1 MLTEARYRDGI
12 DTFLTVLDAQR
23 SYYSAQQTLVQTKLT
38 AAQNRVALP
47 GARRGFAASER
58 ARCAKCATSDHG
70 GRLDP
75 RQPTAR
81 RSSLDRGFALPTAPP
96 MGPVMAVLVT
106 GAAGFIGAA
115 TARAL
120 LERGDEVVGID
131 NLNDYYDPSLKQA
144 RLDNLGAAVRQP
156 LPLRTGR
163 FRRRRGARRARR
175 RRIEF
180 DRIVHLGAQA
190 GVRYCLEN
198 PQAYVQSNLVGH
210 CNMLELARHARPRHI
225 VYASS
230 SSVYGG
236 NKSLPF
242 RVEDR
247 VDHPLSLYAA
257 TKKADELMSESYASL
272 YRLPL
277 TGLRF
282 FTVYGPWGRPDMAMW
297 IFTKALFAG
306 EPLPLFNHGE
316 MRRDF
321 TYIDDIVRGV
331 VACLDDPPADDGAAK
346 AGGST
351 RPHALYNIG
360 NSRSEDLMRVVEL
373 LEQATGRKALRRS
386 AADAARRRQGNLRR
400 HQRDRARPGFQPTT
414 SIDEGVPRFVA
425 WYRDYHGLMREPAA
439 DPPATCASR

>member
-1 MLTEARYRDGI
+1 
-12 DTFLTVLDAQR
+12 
-23 SYYSAQQTLVQTKLT
+23 
-38 AAQNRVALP
+38 
-47 GARRGFAASER
+47 
-58 ARCAKCATSDHG
+58 
-70 GRLDP
+70 
-75 RQPTAR
+75 
-81 RSSLDRGFALPTAPP
+81 
-96 MGPVMAVLVT
+96 MAVLVT

-120 LERGDEVVGID
+120 LERGDEVIGID
-131 NLNDYYDPSLKQA
+131 NLNNYYDPKLKQA
-144 RLDNLGAAVRQP
+144 RLTNLQQQFGD
-156 LPLRTGR
+156 R
-163 FRRRRGARRARR
+163 FSFERVDFADAELLKSTTDALDIDG
-175 RRIEF
+175 I
-180 DRIVHLGAQA
+180 IHLGAQA
-190 GVRYCLEN
+190 GVRYSLEN

-210 CNMLELARHARPRHI
+210 CNMLELARARQPRHM

-257 TKKADELMSESYASL
+257 TKKADELLSESYASL

-297 IFTKALFAG
+297 IFLKALYAG
-306 EPLPLFNHGE
+306 EPLPLFNGGE

-321 TYIDDIVRGV
+321 TYIDDIVSGV
-331 VACLDDPPADDGAAK
+331 VACLDGPPADDGQVK

-351 RPHALYNIG
+351 SPHALYNIG

-373 LEQATGRKALRRS
+373 LEDATGQKALIDPKPMQPGDVTETYADIS
-386 AADAARRRQGNLRR
+386 AI
-400 HQRDRARPGFQPTT
+400 QRDLGFQPSTT
-414 SIDEGVPRFVA
+414 IAEGVPNFVN
-425 WYRDYHGLMREPAA
+425 WYREYHGL
-439 DPPATCASR
+439 